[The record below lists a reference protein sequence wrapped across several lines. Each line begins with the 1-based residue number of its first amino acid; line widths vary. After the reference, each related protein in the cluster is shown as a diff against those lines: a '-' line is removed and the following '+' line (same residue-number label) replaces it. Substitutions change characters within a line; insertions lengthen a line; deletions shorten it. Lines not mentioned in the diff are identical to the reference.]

1 MTHLR
6 NRPTRK
12 DMRPGRDVCYWVVQ
26 RYLDEEHTDLLAQ
39 EVYRT
44 AAAVVQ
50 MNPDLFK
57 NHRAFTAFVDRVMK
71 RGMNILKPER
81 QHLKKI
87 RVVKRVFSQP
97 VRETCSQFI
106 TRKARKP
113 YTRKARPQPSTETER
128 EFLAS
133 RT

>member
-50 MNPDLFK
+50 MNPDLFH
-57 NHRAFTAFVDRVMK
+57 NHRAFTAFVDRVMR

-81 QHLKKI
+81 QHLKRI
-87 RVVKRVFSQP
+87 RVVKRVFSEP

-106 TRKARKP
+106 TRKVRKP
-113 YTRKARPQPSTETER
+113 YTRKAKPPPSTEKER
-128 EFLAS
+128 VFLAT

>member
-1 MTHLR
+1 MTYLH
-6 NRPTRK
+6 NRPARK

-26 RYLDEEHTDLLAQ
+26 RYLDEEHTDLIAQ
-39 EVYRT
+39 EIYRT

-57 NHRAFTAFVDRVMK
+57 NNRAFTAFVDRVMK
-71 RGMNILKPER
+71 RGMSILKPER

-87 RVVKRVFSQP
+87 RVLKRVFSEP

-106 TRKARKP
+106 TRKVRKP
-113 YTRKARPQPSTETER
+113 YTRKPTPPPSKETER
-128 EFLAS
+128 VFLA
-133 RT
+133 TQT